1 FEVPRSAVMEPCEAV
16 TPLPPAPV
24 DDEAVQACVDEVLGR
39 LSRATAPVLLAGV
52 EIRRFGL
59 ERKVERLAERLGIP
73 VVTSFLGRGLLAGAA
88 VPVLGTYMG
97 LAGDPDISRLVEHS
111 DALLML
117 GAIISD
123 TNFGVSGRRLNLRHA
138 IHAEN
143 GAVSL
148 GYHTYPHIP
157 LEAFVDGLLARVQR
171 TVTAASLAQAYPHG
185 LPHDA
190 APITPTDVACAVN
203 DLFAR
208 HGRMP
213 LASDMGDCL
222 FTALDIDNTELVSQS
237 FFATMGYGVP
247 AALGTQAATG
257 RRPIVL
263 VGDGAFQM

>member
-1 FEVPRSAVMEPCEAV
+1 M
-16 TPLPPAPV
+16 
-24 DDEAVQACVDEVLGR
+24 
-39 LSRATAPVLLAGV
+39 LAD
-52 EIRRFGL
+52 
-59 ERKVERLAERLGIP
+59 
-73 VVTSFLGRGLLAGAA
+73 AA

-97 LAGDPDISRLVEHS
+97 LAGDPEISRLVEHS
-111 DALLML
+111 DALLLL

-157 LEAFVDGLLARVQR
+157 LEAFVDGLLARVQHV
-171 TVTAASLAQAYPHG
+171 VTAAPLAQEYPHG
-185 LPHDA
+185 MPLDA

-237 FFATMGYGVP
+237 YYATML
-247 AALGTQAATG
+247 AC
-257 RRPIVL
+257 
-263 VGDGAFQM
+263 